1 MERTK
6 ILVGILLSLASN
18 GGPDSV
24 LSVDSYQWPVGVSV
38 SVSARVKTGI
48 LRNDIAP
55 PLHFDT
61 HFHLFYYVD
70 VSL

>member
-18 GGPDSV
+18 GGLDSV

-38 SVSARVKTGI
+38 LWLEIYEAG
-48 LRNDIAP
+48 
-55 PLHFDT
+55 
-61 HFHLFYYVD
+61 
-70 VSL
+70 SLV